1 MTYWLS
7 LLQLHRVIAVVR
19 TTDADIARQMILAA
33 AAGGIRLIEITWNSD
48 RVETLIP
55 QMQQELPQC
64 WFGTG
69 TILNPEMAESAIAC
83 GAKFMFTPHVD
94 RDLIAIG
101 KAQNI
106 PVIPGALTP
115 TEILTAWQLGA
126 KVVKVFPIKTVG
138 GVEYLNCLRPVLGEI
153 PLLPTGGVTMANAIG
168 FLQAGAIAVGISS
181 DLFDKHAIDTGN
193 WAKITANAQALVRQ
207 IEQL

>member
-1 MTYWLS
+1 VTYWLS

-55 QMQQELPQC
+55 QLQQELPQC
-64 WFGTG
+64 WIGTG
-69 TILNPEMAESAIAC
+69 TILNPAMAKEAIAC

-126 KVVKVFPIKTVG
+126 TVVKVFPIKTVG

-181 DLFDKHAIDTGN
+181 DLFDKQAIATGN
-193 WAKITANAQALVRQ
+193 WAKITANAQFLVRQ